1 MMMMNAP
8 VTMTD
13 RQNHVGRYDEQIFV
27 KEISEPGSF
36 CQEAV
41 EDYLVVEMA
50 LLGVALLPCQNY
62 VR

>member
-13 RQNHVGRYDEQIFV
+13 RQNHVGRYDKQIFV
-27 KEISEPGSF
+27 KANWEPGNF